1 VSRENLEVVL
11 AATEVYAKGDLDAT
25 LASCAPDVEAF
36 PDRTVFLE
44 AEPLRGRDAYRRWLE
59 EVASPWVRVEVED
72 REVFA
77 LPDGRV
83 VLRQDWGGFG
93 RGSGLRTSASI
104 TGIWTLRSGLITRV
118 EWHFDHAE
126 ALKAVGLEE

>member
-1 VSRENLEVVL
+1 VELVL
-11 AATEVYAKGDLDAT
+11 AGIEAYAKGDLDAT
-25 LASCAPDVEAF
+25 LALCAPDVEVF
-36 PDRTVFLE
+36 PDRTVFPE

-59 EVASPWVRVEVED
+59 ELASAWVRVEVEV

-83 VLRQDWGGFG
+83 VLREDSGGLG
-93 RGSGLRTSASI
+93 RSSGLRTSSNI
-104 TGIWTLRSGLITRV
+104 TGIFTLRSGLLTRV

>member
-1 VSRENLEVVL
+1 MELVL
-11 AATEVYAKGDLDAT
+11 AGIEAYAKGDLDAT
-25 LASCAPDVEAF
+25 LALCAPDVEVF
-36 PDRTVFLE
+36 PDRTVFPE
-44 AEPLRGRDAYRRWLE
+44 AEPLRSRDAYRRWLE
-59 EVASPWVRVEVED
+59 EVASAWVRVEVEV

-83 VLRQDWGGFG
+83 VLREDSGGLG
-93 RGSGLRTSASI
+93 RSSGLRTSSNI
-104 TGIWTLRSGLITRV
+104 TGIFTLRSGLLTRV

>member
-1 VSRENLEVVL
+1 MSQENVELVL
-11 AATEVYAKGDLDAT
+11 AGIEAYAKGDLDAT
-25 LASCAPDVEAF
+25 LALCAPDVEVF
-36 PDRTVFLE
+36 PDRTVFPE
-44 AEPLRGRDAYRRWLE
+44 AEPLRSRDAYRRWLE
-59 EVASPWVRVEVED
+59 EVASAWVRVEVEV

-83 VLRQDWGGFG
+83 VLREDSGGLG
-93 RGSGLRTSASI
+93 RSSGLRTSSNI
-104 TGIWTLRSGLITRV
+104 TGIFTLRSGLLTRV

>member
-1 VSRENLEVVL
+1 MSQEQVEVVL
-11 AATEVYAKGDLDAT
+11 AGTEAYAKGDLDAT
-25 LASCAPDVEAF
+25 LALCAPDVEVF
-36 PDRTVFLE
+36 PDRTVFPE
-44 AEPLRGRDAYRRWLE
+44 AEPLVGRDAYRAWLE
-59 EVASPWVRVEVED
+59 EVASAWIQVEVEV

-83 VLRQDWGGFG
+83 VLREDWGGLG
-93 RGSGLRTSASI
+93 RSSGLRTSSSI
-104 TGIWTLRSGLITRV
+104 TGIFTLRSRLLARV

>member
-1 VSRENLEVVL
+1 VEV
-11 AATEVYAKGDLDAT
+11 
-25 LASCAPDVEAF
+25 F
-36 PDRTVFLE
+36 PDRTVFPE
-44 AEPLRGRDAYRRWLE
+44 AEPLVGRDAYRAWLE
-59 EVASPWVRVEVED
+59 EVASPWVAVEVEV

-83 VLRQDWGGFG
+83 VLREDWGGLG
-93 RGSGLRTSASI
+93 RSSGLRTSSSI
-104 TGIWTLRSGLITRV
+104 TGIFTLRSGRLTRV